1 VDRLVEGLHP
11 EKIILSG
18 SHARGTHA
26 KLLDRHYIP
35 TRDPDALPDL
45 TPRDAFGL
53 TDATEAIPAARGI
66 LVSVEEL
73 LERWP
78 VGGSLLLLEWL
89 WWLGSS
95 SNCGGNRAMTGSAK
109 ISLLGVLLLAL
120 ALRSSQG
127 LLPSEG
133 CTPGAERRAG

>member
-1 VDRLVEGLHP
+1 MRSVSAEAASSRGRFSHLDSAVDRLVEGLHP

-73 LERWP
+73 LER
-78 VGGSLLLLEWL
+78 
-89 WWLGSS
+89 
-95 SNCGGNRAMTGSAK
+95 
-109 ISLLGVLLLAL
+109 
-120 ALRSSQG
+120 
-127 LLPSEG
+127 
-133 CTPGAERRAG
+133 